1 MLITVTDRTDV
12 SLYIAT
18 TALCHYIEE
27 RKSTMKFDCICY
39 IRPTLKR
46 SGTTALIV
54 SLFNHLVSLGE
65 AKALP
70 SDADLDEIIEAI
82 MDSLRQSKSLLVF
95 ERIEALEG
103 SDAQDFRLFL
113 GQIFT
118 DTKDVH
124 VMITSKKLI
133 GLSPPVGVGEI
144 IYELGPLTLRNTV
157 KLFAFLCPR
166 VHSPH
171 ERKELLEVLVP
182 GVDTNGHA
190 EAADERSYKIN
201 AILGGGIPAK
211 TFSIAYQMS
220 SEEFEELKRV

>member
-1 MLITVTDRTDV
+1 
-12 SLYIAT
+12 
-18 TALCHYIEE
+18 
-27 RKSTMKFDCICY
+27 
-39 IRPTLKR
+39 
-46 SGTTALIV
+46 
-54 SLFNHLVSLGE
+54 LFNHLVSLGE

-144 IYELGPLTLRNTV
+144 IYELGPLTLRSTV
-157 KLFAFLCPR
+157 KLFAFLCHHVR
-166 VHSPH
+166 SPH
-171 ERKELLEVLVP
+171 ERQELLEFLVP
-182 GVDTNGHA
+182 GVDTKGHA
-190 EAADERSYKIN
+190 EAADERSRKIN
-201 AILGGGIPAK
+201 RILGGGIPAN
-211 TFSIAYQMS
+211 TFLVAHQMS
-220 SEEFEELKRV
+220 PEEFEELKRV